1 MRPLLIATCLV
12 PLVMVGCGGDDDPRA
27 SRTLPS
33 VELVVES
40 PVDMDVVREEQV
52 TVQGTVVPARAD
64 VQVLGR
70 AAEVTGGRF
79 TITVPLEPGA
89 NVIDVIASARGRE
102 PAMTAFRVTREV
114 PVEVPDLHGLDADQV
129 ESALGDVGLRA
140 NIEEENDLLDDILG
154 GEPQVCTQDPEPGT
168 QVRRGTTVHVIVSK
182 GC

>member
-12 PLVMVGCGGDDDPRA
+12 PLVIGGCGGDDDPRA
-27 SRTLPS
+27 SRTQPP

-52 TVQGTVVPARAD
+52 TVQGTVAPARAD

-79 TITVPLEPGA
+79 TITVPVEPGA
-89 NVIDVIASARGRE
+89 NVIDVIATARGRE

-114 PVEVPDLHGLDADQV
+114 PVEVPDLDGLDADEV
-129 ESALGDVGLRA
+129 ERALGDVGLRA
-140 NIEEENDLLDDILG
+140 DVEEENDFLDDILG
-154 GEPQVCTQDPEPGT
+154 GEPQVCVQDPEPGT